1 MKLVNVVLTGLLISG
16 LLTGCTEEDETKG
29 EQVKT
34 EETIIKQVEAETA
47 VNPSKIW
54 KDVSTPEGFN
64 NYGIKPTLEAW
75 IAFHAQD
82 INKTTDVDEYYPRA
96 DRLTKEMLYFR
107 VQGEDLQKDFENL
120 NVLQI
125 LMGHLDYV
133 ISVEKQQGL
142 DTAESYSE
150 LTKCF
155 TYFTELLHDL
165 NVIINNDGK
174 GETYGL
180 THQLD
185 GSKVDELE
193 KLLYSEAKKE

>member
-16 LLTGCTEEDETKG
+16 LLIGCTEEGETKG

-34 EETIIKQVEAETA
+34 EETTIKQVAA

-54 KDVSTPEGFN
+54 NDVSTPEGFN
-64 NYGIKPTLEAW
+64 NYEIEPTLEAW
-75 IAFHAQD
+75 IAYHAQD
-82 INKTTDVDEYYPRA
+82 INKTTDVDEYYLRA
-96 DRLTKEMLYFR
+96 DRLTKEMIYFR

-142 DTAESYSE
+142 DTAESYGE

-174 GETYGL
+174 GQTYGL

-193 KLLYSEAKKE
+193 KLLYSEAGKE